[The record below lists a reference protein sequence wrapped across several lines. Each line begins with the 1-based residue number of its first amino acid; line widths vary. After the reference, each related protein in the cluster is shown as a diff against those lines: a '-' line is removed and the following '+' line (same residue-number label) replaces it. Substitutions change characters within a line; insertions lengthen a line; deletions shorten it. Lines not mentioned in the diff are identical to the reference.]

1 MTQREQT
8 EVSST
13 ADQPPADQPRPRCP
27 PHVRATLRRADEAIG
42 RILADPASY
51 TVGAAPPAGTV
62 EGEDKADDNPAR

>member
-1 MTQREQT
+1 MSGSFSPRAL
-8 EVSST
+8 VDLLAASNADGRSSQ
-13 ADQPPADQPRPRCP
+13 DS
-27 PHVRATLRRADEAIG
+27 RADEAIG